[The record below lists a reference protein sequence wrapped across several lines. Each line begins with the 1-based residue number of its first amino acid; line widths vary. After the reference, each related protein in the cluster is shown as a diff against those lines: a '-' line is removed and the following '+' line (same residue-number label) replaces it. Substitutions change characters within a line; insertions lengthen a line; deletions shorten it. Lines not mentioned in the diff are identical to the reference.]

1 MKLPVPDE
9 VNSTV
14 KVLSDFCNQTTIEG
28 GGCENC
34 PLGAE
39 NTDTGC
45 LLSEN
50 LPFEYAELVPPTRW
64 TEADVSI
71 AAGLKMMGYTH
82 ITKRG
87 EKPLAM
93 IEMPQGEPI
102 VHAMN
107 LPAFLCLGKG
117 EVVPIADILEE
128 GAG

>member
-1 MKLPVPDE
+1 MSMKLPIPDE
-9 VNSTV
+9 VNSAV
-14 KVLSDFCNQTTIEG
+14 KVLSDFCNQTIVEG

-45 LLSEN
+45 ILSEN
-50 LPFEYAELVPPTRW
+50 LPFEYAELIPPTRW

-93 IEMPQGEPI
+93 IEIQTLNRLKLATMMCCSGI
-102 VHAMN
+102 MKLN
-107 LPAFLCLGKG
+107 
-117 EVVPIADILEE
+117 ILKMSIS
-128 GAG
+128 G